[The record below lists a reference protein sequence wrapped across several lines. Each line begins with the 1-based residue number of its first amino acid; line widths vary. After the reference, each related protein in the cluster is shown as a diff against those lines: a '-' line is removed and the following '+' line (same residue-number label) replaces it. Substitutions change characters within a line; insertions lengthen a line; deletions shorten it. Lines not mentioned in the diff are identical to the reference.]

1 MSPLD
6 NSTPIGPRHAD
17 QSQSR
22 PGTDHVLLVL
32 GSARPWRTWRAG
44 VYGGK
49 LVASDADAVLEWPSN
64 PSPDV
69 QVHITSVDVSGT
81 AAYAKLEII
90 DWIGMRFTDYLLLAQ
105 VDGECKISAKLA
117 DSHSGAAE
125 SQ

>member
-1 MSPLD
+1 M
-6 NSTPIGPRHAD
+6 
-17 QSQSR
+17 
-22 PGTDHVLLVL
+22 
-32 GSARPWRTWRAG
+32 
-44 VYGGK
+44 
-49 LVASDADAVLEWPSN
+49 ASDADAVLEWPSN

-90 DWIGMRFTDYLLLAQ
+90 GWIGMRFTDYLLLVQ